1 MMPNAS
7 FSPCWPETAGTAIGS
22 RIIVGQACPL
32 REIRKTAVKW
42 PPTEA
47 ALLAVPINLE
57 SEFGLENGAGFV
69 PDLDCHPVPKDMP
82 TSAPNGIFGHV
93 GQGSRGFFLHRF
105 DIRQFHA
112 FLVRGDNV
120 AVSQVEKVSLHNNIE
135 RRETESVP
143 SQFCRAS

>member
-1 MMPNAS
+1 MMPECQ
-7 FSPCWPETAGTAIGS
+7 FFPTLAGNRWNGYRFQNNCRPS
-22 RIIVGQACPL
+22 RCPL

-47 ALLAVPINLE
+47 AILAVPINLE

-82 TSAPNGIFGHV
+82 TPAPNGIFGHV

-105 DIRQFHA
+105 DIRQFHT

-120 AVSQVEKVSLHNNIE
+120 AVSQVEKGSLHNNIE
-135 RRETESVP
+135 RRET
-143 SQFCRAS
+143 